1 MAMLSAPHVPPR
13 SLLGGNLADFRSGRL
28 DFLTRCAR
36 QYGDVVS
43 LRFGPRR
50 ILLVSHPA
58 LIENVLVTQSR
69 CFIKH
74 FALRLNPLVLG
85 NGLLTSEGDFWLRQ
99 RRLIQPAFQRS
110 RLAGFGDIMV
120 TYTQRLLAG
129 WKRGETRDIVPE
141 MMRLTMEIAAK
152 TLFDADVAE
161 HARDVGAALQT
172 LQENFIHRF
181 NSIYPPPLWLPTR
194 TNRRLKGAIARLND
208 ILYGMI
214 RARRA
219 SGEDRGDLLSLLLHA
234 RDEGDRTGM
243 TDRQLRDE
251 AMTLFLAG
259 HETTAL
265 ALSWAWHLLA
275 THPEA
280 EARLAAE
287 ADEVLGD
294 RPASVGDL
302 PRLRFTEGVAL
313 ESMRLYPPAYVV
325 GREAIADCE
334 VGGYRVPRGTTVLM
348 SQWVVHR
355 DPRFFEM
362 PDDFRPE
369 RWSGVSME
377 RGGDGQTS
385 PLAPVPGGEGP
396 WLRGPSAELPKYAYF
411 PFGGGPRVCIGN
423 TFAMMELVLVLA
435 TIAQQY
441 RFKQQPGHQVVPWP
455 TFTLRP
461 QSGVPAR
468 LTRRK

>member
-1 MAMLSAPHVPPR
+1 MATISAPPGPPR
-13 SLLGGNLADFRSGRL
+13 RLLGGNLADFRSGRL

-36 QYGDVVS
+36 EYGDIVS

-50 ILLVSHPA
+50 ILLVSRPD
-58 LIENVLVTQSR
+58 LIESVLVAQSR
-69 CFIKH
+69 SFIKH

-110 RLAGFGDIMV
+110 RLASFAPTMV
-120 TYTQRLLAG
+120 GYTQRLLAR
-129 WKRGETRDIVPE
+129 WQAGETRDIVPE
-141 MMRLTMEIAAK
+141 MMRLTMQIAAK

-161 HARDVGAALQT
+161 HARDVGTALQT
-172 LQENFIHRF
+172 LQENFIARF
-181 NSIYPPPLWLPTR
+181 NSILPPPLWLPTP
-194 TNRRLKGAIARLND
+194 TNRRLKGAIAQLNEL
-208 ILYGMI
+208 IYGMI

-219 SGEDRGDLLSLLLHA
+219 GGEERNDLLSLLLHA
-234 RDEGDRTGM
+234 RDEDSTQM

-287 ADEVLGD
+287 VADVLHGRAATVD
-294 RPASVGDL
+294 DIPG
-302 PRLRFTEGVAL
+302 LRYTDSVAL
-313 ESMRLYPPAYVV
+313 EAMRLYPPAYVV
-325 GREAIADCE
+325 GREAIVDCD
-334 VGGYRVPRGTTVLM
+334 VGGYRVRRGTTVLM
-348 SQWVVHR
+348 SQWVVQR
-355 DPRFFEM
+355 DARFFDK
-362 PDDFRPE
+362 PGIFYPE
-369 RWSGVSME
+369 RWLNAVSPVIGPGESGVRDSS
-377 RGGDGQTS
+377 GG
-385 PLAPVPGGEGP
+385 
-396 WLRGPSAELPKYAYF
+396 LPKYAYF

-423 TFAMMELVLVLA
+423 NFAMMELVLVLA

-441 RFKQQPGHQVVPWP
+441 RFTQHPGQEVVPWP

-461 QSGVPAR
+461 NPGILAP
-468 LTRRK
+468 LTRR

>member
-1 MAMLSAPHVPPR
+1 MAILSAPLGPPR
-13 SLLGGNLADFRSGRL
+13 RWLGGNLADFRSGRL
-28 DFLTRCAR
+28 NFLTRCAR
-36 QYGDVVS
+36 EYGDIVS

-50 ILLVSHPA
+50 ILLVSHPD
-58 LIENVLVTQSR
+58 LIETVLVTQSR

-110 RLAGFGDIMV
+110 RLAGFAETMV
-120 TYTQRLLAG
+120 AYTQRLLAG
-129 WKRGETRDIVPE
+129 WKPGETRDIVPE

-161 HARDVGAALQT
+161 LARDVGAALQT

-194 TNRRLKGAIARLND
+194 TNRRLKGAIARLNE
-208 ILYGMI
+208 IIYGMI

-219 SGEDRGDLLSLLLHA
+219 AGEDRGDLLSLLLHA
-234 RDEGDRTGM
+234 RDEVDRTGM
-243 TDRQLRDE
+243 NDRQLRDE

-265 ALSWAWHLLA
+265 TLSWAWHLLA
-275 THPEA
+275 THPDA
-280 EARLAAE
+280 GARLAAE
-287 ADEVLGD
+287 VDDILDG
-294 RPASVGDL
+294 RPATVDHL
-302 PRLRFTEGVAL
+302 PRLRYTEAVAL
-313 ESMRLYPPAYVV
+313 EAMRLYPPAYVI

-334 VGGYRVPRGTTVLM
+334 VGGYRVRRGTTVLM

-355 DPRFFEM
+355 DPRFFDG

-369 RWSGVSME
+369 RWSGASTD
-377 RGGDGQTS
+377 RGGDGHSS
-385 PLAPVPGGEGP
+385 PLSPVLGGEG
-396 WLRGPSAELPKYAYF
+396 LGARGLTPEIPKYAYF

-441 RFKQQPGHQVVPWP
+441 RFTQRPGHEVVPWP

-461 QSGVPAR
+461 QTGVPAP
-468 LTRRK
+468 LTRR